1 MKYIIL
7 YLLSRLYLCIVVVH
21 SGLYKFK
28 ILKPARFSVPLL
40 SIGNILMGGA
50 GKTPMVVC
58 FSKLLHN
65 KNIKHVIVSRGYK
78 KQSKGTVLVSD
89 GKKPV
94 SVFVENAYAC
104 GDEAYLMAVKLPN
117 TPIVVDENK
126 IIAINFAIKKF
137 NPDLIL
143 LDDAFQ
149 SLYLDVGCNVVLHN
163 SAFNNTALR
172 LFPLGNLRQPLK
184 QLSRADFIL
193 QINRD
198 YRSKTAVLQ
207 WDCNKAQ
214 FIPNLDLSISD
225 RAFVF
230 CGLAN
235 PKEFLKSVQN
245 LRIEV
250 VLEKSYADHFEYQN
264 NTKFKKDCLQA
275 KKLGALVFLTTY
287 KDFVKLQ
294 NDSCFMDA
302 DIIWKILDLE
312 YCLVAAE
319 NTLDGLL
326 AHLSINK

>member
-1 MKYIIL
+1 
-7 YLLSRLYLCIVVVH
+7 
-21 SGLYKFK
+21 
-28 ILKPARFSVPLL
+28 
-40 SIGNILMGGA
+40 MGGA

-89 GKKPV
+89 GKNPV
-94 SVFVENAYAC
+94 SVFVKNAYAC
-104 GDEAYLMAVKLPN
+104 GDEAYLMAVKLPK

-126 IIAINFAIKKF
+126 INAISFAIKKF

-163 SAFNNTALR
+163 SAFNNTDFR

-193 QINRD
+193 QTNRD
-198 YRSKTAVLQ
+198 YRSKTTVLK
-207 WDCNKAQ
+207 WSCNKAK
-214 FIPNLDLSISD
+214 FIPNLELSIPD
-225 RAFVF
+225 KAFVF

-235 PKEFLKSVQN
+235 PKEFLNSVQK
-245 LRIEV
+245 LRTDV
-250 VLEKSYADHFEYQN
+250 VLEKSYTDHFEYQN
-264 NTKFKKDCLQA
+264 NAEFKKDCLQA

-294 NDSCFMDA
+294 NDSDFMDMNIA
-302 DIIWKILDLE
+302 WKILDLE
-312 YCLVAAE
+312 YGLVAAE
-319 NTLDGLL
+319 NTIENIL